1 MENRKIRFHEI
12 FASTNT
18 CKLSAGTSFNPFA
31 LFKKIILKVND
42 TLTQNLLYD
51 DLHFFYILA
60 YCVLLST
67 HTYVQIELREL
78 KSVSDRFSISYKEST
93 SIAGWFYIIFLY
105 FVSSPKNIHHSF

>member
-51 DLHFFYILA
+51 DLHF
-60 YCVLLST
+60 
-67 HTYVQIELREL
+67 
-78 KSVSDRFSISYKEST
+78 SI
-93 SIAGWFYIIFLY
+93 F
-105 FVSSPKNIHHSF
+105 